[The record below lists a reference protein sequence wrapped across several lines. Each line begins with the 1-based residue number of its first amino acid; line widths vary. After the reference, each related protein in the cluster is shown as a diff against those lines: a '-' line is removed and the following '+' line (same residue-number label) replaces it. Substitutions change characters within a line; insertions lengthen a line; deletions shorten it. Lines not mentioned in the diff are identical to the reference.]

1 LKGVVLIAEIVKAP
15 ALVRTL
21 DNVRKFARGE
31 LNGGK
36 EIQHGPN
43 MFEKASLTGG
53 LPQAKKKPSGF
64 DGVIRDLA
72 ARFIKVVNGPA

>member
-1 LKGVVLIAEIVKAP
+1 MNAP

-36 EIQHGPN
+36 EIQHRLN
-43 MFEKASLTGG
+43 MYEKASFPGR

-64 DGVIRDLA
+64 DGIIRDLA
-72 ARFIKVVNGPA
+72 AGFIKVVNGLA